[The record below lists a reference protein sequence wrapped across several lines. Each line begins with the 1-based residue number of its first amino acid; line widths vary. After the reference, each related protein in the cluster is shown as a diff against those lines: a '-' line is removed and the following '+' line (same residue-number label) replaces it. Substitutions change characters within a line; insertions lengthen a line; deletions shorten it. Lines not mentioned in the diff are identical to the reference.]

1 MSILRDITRQ
11 ASRYLDTPEILLFIG
26 PRQAG
31 KTTILR
37 QLKDILD
44 QRGDVSYLINLE
56 DSEYLELLNKS
67 PKNLFKI
74 VSIDLDQK
82 TTLFIDEIQYLKN
95 PSNFLKYLYD
105 EYAGKVKVVASGS
118 SAFYL
123 DEKFKDSMAGRKKI
137 FNVLTLSFPEFLLF
151 KGEEKLS
158 KSRLGDLSLQD
169 TEKVSGYFREYM
181 VYGGYPRV
189 VLAALSEKEDLLRE
203 IAFSYIKKDVFE
215 ARIRNDDSFYKLFRI
230 LANQVGS
237 LTNAAE
243 LASTLDV
250 SKTAI
255 DRYLYVMRLSFHIS
269 LVRPFFRNIRKEL
282 TKMPKVY
289 FHDLGLRNFFV
300 GSFDA
305 FEIRDDKGELL
316 ENAVFRQLLVKNN
329 AEDINFWRTTQKNE
343 VDFIVNGT
351 DAFEVK
357 SDVTKFNKKKYE
369 SFLGSYPK
377 INFSLVTIDKKRAD
391 LDGYTVLNAWEV

>member
-1 MSILRDITRQ
+1 M
-11 ASRYLDTPEILLFIG
+11 
-26 PRQAG
+26 
-31 KTTILR
+31 
-37 QLKDILD
+37 
-44 QRGDVSYLINLE
+44 
-56 DSEYLELLNKS
+56 
-67 PKNLFKI
+67 
-74 VSIDLDQK
+74 
-82 TTLFIDEIQYLKN
+82 
-95 PSNFLKYLYD
+95 
-105 EYAGKVKVVASGS
+105 
-118 SAFYL
+118 
-123 DEKFKDSMAGRKKI
+123 
-137 FNVLTLSFPEFLLF
+137 
-151 KGEEKLS
+151 
-158 KSRLGDLSLQD
+158 
-169 TEKVSGYFREYM
+169 
-181 VYGGYPRV
+181 
-189 VLAALSEKEDLLRE
+189 
-203 IAFSYIKKDVFE
+203 
-215 ARIRNDDSFYKLFRI
+215 
-230 LANQVGS
+230 ANQVGS

-343 VDFIVNGT
+343 VDFIVNGA